1 VVRRWDTDER
11 GCGVA
16 SASSS
21 VGDLDRL
28 DGADVK
34 DATLDVEVVAAGASW
49 RELRE
54 AALGLVGTFAESST
68 HVVER
73 SGDDRG
79 SVELLVTTGML
90 KGDGAFTPHG
100 HVVRS
105 AVRAA

>member
-1 VVRRWDTDER
+1 VN
-11 GCGVA
+11 
-16 SASSS
+16 
-21 VGDLDRL
+21 
-28 DGADVK
+28 

-54 AALGLVGTFAESST
+54 AAFGLVGTFAESST

-90 KGDGAFTPHG
+90 EGDGAFAPHG
-100 HVVRS
+100 HVVRI

>member
-1 VVRRWDTDER
+1 
-11 GCGVA
+11 
-16 SASSS
+16 
-21 VGDLDRL
+21 
-28 DGADVK
+28 VK
-34 DATLDVEVVAAGASW
+34 DAILDVEVVADGGSW

-54 AALGLVGTFAESST
+54 AAFGLVGTFAESST

-90 KGDGAFTPHG
+90 EADGAFAPHG
-100 HVVRS
+100 HVVRI